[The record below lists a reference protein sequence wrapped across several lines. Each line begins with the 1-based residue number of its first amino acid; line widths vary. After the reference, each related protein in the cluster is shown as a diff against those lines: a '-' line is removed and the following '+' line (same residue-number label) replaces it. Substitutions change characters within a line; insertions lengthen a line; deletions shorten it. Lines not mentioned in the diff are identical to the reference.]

1 MPLGNLMRI
10 EKVFF
15 LNSWQTVEAT
25 LYSNEEMEW
34 LKSQGLAPPFIV
46 LPTTF
51 ISIFVNADVGK
62 YGNSFTK
69 KREKQ
74 LLTSMSQLHCVIPS
88 KKLTPAKVVTR

>member
-15 LNSWQTVEAT
+15 LISWQVVEAT

-51 ISIFVNADVGK
+51 ISIFLNYDVG
-62 YGNSFTK
+62 
-69 KREKQ
+69 
-74 LLTSMSQLHCVIPS
+74 M
-88 KKLTPAKVVTR
+88 

>member
-15 LNSWQTVEAT
+15 SISWQVVEAT

-51 ISIFVNADVGK
+51 ISIFVMLLLESMGTASQKN
-62 YGNSFTK
+62 
-69 KREKQ
+69 EKNNF
-74 LLTSMSQLHCVIPS
+74 
-88 KKLTPAKVVTR
+88 

>member
-10 EKVFF
+10 GKVFF
-15 LNSWQTVEAT
+15 LISWQVVEAT

-51 ISIFVNADVGK
+51 ISIFVNADD
-62 YGNSFTK
+62 GNSFTK